1 MKKSAFVFYTLMFLM
16 MSTFAQNSKR
26 DVIYL
31 KNGSIINGQIVSA
44 IPSGEVKIKTRDN
57 SLWVFEPAQIDSIRK
72 SGNHS
77 AAMRSGCFNLTEAGI
92 LVGNPGNKYQ
102 SPFSLINIS
111 GWHFKNGFSV
121 GAGTGV
127 EFFSE
132 TYLPVVADF
141 RYYLKYQDANPFFE
155 IQGGYSFSLDRPD
168 SQYVSRNS
176 NIWPEP
182 SGSTMEIK
190 AKGGLLLNPAI
201 GILTPL
207 DDHLSLAFSI
217 GYRIMRHHYERE
229 DDYKID
235 IDYNRLVLKIG
246 LLF

>member
-1 MKKSAFVFYTLMFLM
+1 MN
-16 MSTFAQNSKR
+16 TFAQKSKR

-31 KNGSIINGQIVSA
+31 KNGSVINGQIISE
-44 IPSGEVKIKTRDN
+44 IPSGQVKIKTRDN
-57 SLWVFEPAQIDSIRK
+57 SLWVFESTQIDSIQK
-72 SGNHS
+72 SGNLS
-77 AAMRSGCFNLTEAGI
+77 APVIHCGYFNLTDVGI
-92 LVGNPGNKYQ
+92 LAGNPGNKYE

-111 GWHFKNGFSV
+111 GWRFKNRFSV

-141 RYYLKYQDANPFFE
+141 RYYLKCQGATPFFGV
-155 IQGGYSFSLDRPD
+155 QGGYSFALDKPDKQYVYQNYYIWPAPSGNSLD
-168 SQYVSRNS
+168 
-176 NIWPEP
+176 
-182 SGSTMEIK
+182 MK

-201 GILTPL
+201 GLLTSL
-207 DDHLSLAFSI
+207 DDHLALSFSI

-235 IDYNRLVLKIG
+235 IDYNRMVLKIG
-246 LLF
+246 LLFQ